1 MYIDLETEIY
11 LQKLE
16 GDIRS
21 QLYWGVVPEIPI
33 EWQPNQ
39 LGFYLSDPIS
49 LPTFLTKLRVFE
61 KGFAF
66 DYVET
71 NVFKRKITVFAINE
85 SKEKF
90 IAKIKKLLTCQSR
103 GEMCETSLYIL
114 ATPVTYIDET
124 VC

>member
-1 MYIDLETEIY
+1 MYIDLKTEMY

-33 EWQPNQ
+33 EWQPDQ
-39 LGFYLSDPIS
+39 LGFYLNDPIS
-49 LPTFLTKLRVFE
+49 LPIFLTKLRVFE

-90 IAKIKKLLTCQSR
+90 IAKIKKLLTFQSR

>member
-1 MYIDLETEIY
+1 MYIDLETEMY

-21 QLYWGVVPEIPI
+21 QLYWGVVPEMPI
-33 EWQPNQ
+33 EWQSDQ

-49 LPTFLTKLRVFE
+49 LPAFLTKLRVFE
-61 KGFAF
+61 KGFTF
-66 DYVET
+66 DNVET

-90 IAKIKKLLTCQSR
+90 IAKIEKLLTCQSR
-103 GEMCETSLYIL
+103 GEMCETLLYIL
-114 ATPVTYIDET
+114 VTPVTCIDEAI
-124 VC
+124 C

>member
-1 MYIDLETEIY
+1 MYIDLETEMY

-21 QLYWGVVPEIPI
+21 QLYWGVVPEMPI
-33 EWQPNQ
+33 EWQSDQ
-39 LGFYLSDPIS
+39 LGFYLNDPIS

-71 NVFKRKITVFAINE
+71 NVFKSKITVFAINE
-85 SKEKF
+85 NKEKF
-90 IAKIKKLLTCQSR
+90 ITKIEKLLTCQSR
-103 GEMCETSLYIL
+103 GEMCETLLYIL
-114 ATPVTYIDET
+114 VTPVTCIDEAI
-124 VC
+124 C

>member
-1 MYIDLETEIY
+1 M
-11 LQKLE
+11 
-16 GDIRS
+16 
-21 QLYWGVVPEIPI
+21 PEIPI

-49 LPTFLTKLRVFE
+49 LPAFLTRLRVFE

-66 DYVET
+66 DDVET

-90 IAKIKKLLTCQSR
+90 ITKIEKLLNCQSR
-103 GEMCETSLYIL
+103 GEMCETLLYIL
-114 ATPVTYIDET
+114 ATPVTYIDEAI
-124 VC
+124 C

>member
-1 MYIDLETEIY
+1 MYIDLETEMY

-21 QLYWGVVPEIPI
+21 QLYWGVVPEMPI
-33 EWQPNQ
+33 EWQSDQ
-39 LGFYLSDPIS
+39 LGFYLNVPIS
-49 LPTFLTKLRVFE
+49 LPSFLTKLRVVE

-90 IAKIKKLLTCQSR
+90 IAKIEKLLTCQSR
-103 GEMCETSLYIL
+103 GEMCETLLYIL
-114 ATPVTYIDET
+114 VTPVTCIDEAI
-124 VC
+124 C

>member
-1 MYIDLETEIY
+1 MYIDLETEMY

-21 QLYWGVVPEIPI
+21 QLYWGVVPEMPI
-33 EWQPNQ
+33 EWQSDQ
-39 LGFYLSDPIS
+39 LGFYLNDPIS
-49 LPTFLTKLRVFE
+49 LSTFLTKLRVFE

-71 NVFKRKITVFAINE
+71 NVFKSKITVFAINE

-90 IAKIKKLLTCQSR
+90 IAKIEKLLTCQSR
-103 GEMCETSLYIL
+103 GEMCETLLYIL
-114 ATPVTYIDET
+114 VTPVTCIDEAI
-124 VC
+124 C

>member
-1 MYIDLETEIY
+1 MYIDLETEMY

-21 QLYWGVVPEIPI
+21 QLYWGVVPEMPI
-33 EWQPNQ
+33 EWQSDQ

-49 LPTFLTKLRVFE
+49 LPAFLTKLRVFE
-61 KGFAF
+61 KGFVF

-103 GEMCETSLYIL
+103 GEMCETLLYIL

>member
-1 MYIDLETEIY
+1 MYIDLETEMY

-21 QLYWGVVPEIPI
+21 QLYWGVVPEMPI
-33 EWQPNQ
+33 EWQSDQ
-39 LGFYLSDPIS
+39 LGFYLNDPIS

-71 NVFKRKITVFAINE
+71 NVFKRKIIVFAINE

-90 IAKIKKLLTCQSR
+90 IAKIEKLFTCQSR
-103 GEMCETSLYIL
+103 GEMCETLLYIL
-114 ATPVTYIDET
+114 VTPVTCIDEAI
-124 VC
+124 C

>member
-1 MYIDLETEIY
+1 MYIDLETEMY

-21 QLYWGVVPEIPI
+21 QLYWGVVPEMPI

-39 LGFYLSDPIS
+39 LGFYLNDPMS
-49 LPTFLTKLRVFE
+49 LPVLLTKLRVFE

-71 NVFKRKITVFAINE
+71 DVFKRKITVFAINE
-85 SKEKF
+85 GKEKF
-90 IAKIKKLLTCQSR
+90 IAKIEKLLDCQSR
-103 GEMCETSLYIL
+103 GEMCETLLYIL
-114 ATPVTYIDET
+114 VTPVTCIDEAI
-124 VC
+124 C

>member
-1 MYIDLETEIY
+1 MYIDLETEMY

-21 QLYWGVVPEIPI
+21 QLYWGVVPEMPI
-33 EWQPNQ
+33 EWQSDQ

-49 LPTFLTKLRVFE
+49 LPAFLTKLRVFE

-71 NVFKRKITVFAINE
+71 NVFKRKIIVFAINE

-90 IAKIKKLLTCQSR
+90 IAKIEKLLTCQSR
-103 GEMCETSLYIL
+103 GEMCETLLYIL
-114 ATPVTYIDET
+114 VTPVTCIDEAI
-124 VC
+124 C